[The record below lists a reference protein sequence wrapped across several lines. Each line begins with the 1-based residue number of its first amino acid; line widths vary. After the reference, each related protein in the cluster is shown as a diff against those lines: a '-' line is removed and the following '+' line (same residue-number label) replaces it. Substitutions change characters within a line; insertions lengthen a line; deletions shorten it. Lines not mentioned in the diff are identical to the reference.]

1 MLWIRDSGE
10 KAKGGAEVSENLLTI
25 RGLETHFRSGKRE
38 HTKVLD
44 GVSLT
49 VKRGEIIG
57 LVGESGS
64 GKSITML
71 SALQLLPGNGYIA
84 GGEVIL
90 EDNGQNILDNKPT
103 GKAMRQIRGGRIG
116 MIFQEPMTSLN
127 PVMPVGEQ
135 IAEACIEHLGMNKK
149 DAKAKAIEM
158 MELVKIPDAKQR
170 YGEYPMQFS
179 GGMRQRIMI
188 AMVLAAQPD
197 VLIADEA
204 TTALDVTTQAI
215 LLEMIKELSQKT
227 GVAVVIVTHNLGIV
241 ARYADRIYVMYCGN
255 IVETGT
261 AMEIFHESRHPY
273 TRSLLRAI
281 PRLDDPKDRILV
293 PIEGMP
299 PVAANRT
306 FFCQFYPRCKYAC
319 AECKEKNN
327 PELREVS
334 EGHFVACHLDAEEL
348 ERKQAEICNAVLS
361 ARPEK
366 KILDEVCLEV
376 KDVKKTFSI
385 YKGMM
390 KRKIAEFNAIEDI
403 SFVLHRGETIGIVGE
418 SGCGKTTLA
427 RTLMRMYKPDGG
439 SIKLFDTDIST
450 LSEKKLR
457 PHHKRMAMVFQDP
470 SSSLDPR
477 MSAGR
482 SVAEPILAHKIC
494 KTKEELDARVDSLFR
509 MVGLDP
515 DLKDRYPHE
524 FSGGQRQRIGI
535 ARALACDPDILLL
548 DEPISALDVSIQAQV
563 INLLEEIQ
571 SQRGLAYLFIAHDLS
586 VVKHISDRVIVMYL
600 GRIMEIASAD
610 QLYANPLHPYTQ
622 ALLSAVPIA
631 DPVVEKTREFIGL
644 QGEVPS
650 VLSKP
655 RGCPFSNRCK
665 YADQRCFNEV
675 PPPADRG
682 GGHLVACFSYQE
694 VKLI

>member
-1 MLWIRDSGE
+1 M
-10 KAKGGAEVSENLLTI
+10 SENLLTI
-25 RGLETHFRSGKRE
+25 KGVETHFRSGKSRV
-38 HTKVLD
+38 TKVLD
-44 GVSLT
+44 GVSIT
-49 VKRGEIIG
+49 IKRGEIIG

-64 GKSITML
+64 GKSMTML
-71 SALQLLPGNGYIA
+71 SALQLLPGNGYVA

-90 EDNGQNILDNKPT
+90 DDNGQNILDNKPT
-103 GKAMRQIRGGRIG
+103 GKAMRKIRGGRIG

-127 PVMPVGEQ
+127 PVMTVGDQ

-149 DAKAKAIEM
+149 EAKAKAVEM
-158 MELVKIPDAKQR
+158 MELVKIPDAKER
-170 YGEYPMQFS
+170 YSEYPMQFS

-227 GVAVVIVTHNLGIV
+227 GIAVVLVTHNLGIV
-241 ARYADRIYVMYCGN
+241 ARYAERIYVMYCGN
-255 IVETGT
+255 IVETGS

-293 PIEGMP
+293 PIDGLP
-299 PVAANRT
+299 PIASSRT
-306 FFCQFYPRCKYAC
+306 FYCPFYPRCKYASD
-319 AECKEKNN
+319 ECKEKNK
-327 PELREVS
+327 PELEEISV
-334 EGHFVACHLDAEEL
+334 GHFVACHLDSEEL
-348 ERKQAEICNAVLS
+348 ERKQVEIDKTVLL
-361 ARPEK
+361 ARPKK

-376 KDVKKTFSI
+376 KDVKKSFCI
-385 YKGMM
+385 YRGLM
-390 KRKIAEFNAIEDI
+390 KRKVAEFNAIEDI
-403 SFVLHRGETIGIVGE
+403 SFKLHRGETIGIVGE

-439 SIKLFDTDIST
+439 SIRLFDTDIST
-450 LSEKKLR
+450 LNEKELR
-457 PHHKRMAMVFQDP
+457 PHHKRMTMVFQDP
-470 SSSLDPR
+470 SSSLNPR

-482 SVAEPILAHKIC
+482 AVAEPIVTHKIC
-494 KTKEELDARVDSLFR
+494 STKEELNAKVDSLFK

-515 DLKDRYPHE
+515 DLKERYPHE
-524 FSGGQRQRIGI
+524 FSGGQRQRIGV
-535 ARALACDPDILLL
+535 ARALASDPDILLL

-571 SQRGLAYLFIAHDLS
+571 SQQGLAYLFIAHDLS

-610 QLYANPLHPYTQ
+610 RLYENPVHPYTQ

-631 DPVVEKTREFIGL
+631 DPVVEKTREYIGL

-650 VLSKP
+650 VLNRPK
-655 RGCPFSNRCK
+655 GCPFSNRCK
-665 YADQRCFNEV
+665 YATERCLNEV
-675 PPPADRG
+675 PRPTDRG
-682 GGHLVACFSYQE
+682 DGHVVACFNH
-694 VKLI
+694 

>member
-1 MLWIRDSGE
+1 MSN
-10 KAKGGAEVSENLLTI
+10 KLLEI
-25 RGLETHFRSGKRE
+25 KNIETHFRNGRRE
-38 HTKVLD
+38 DTKVLD
-44 GVSLT
+44 GVSITLN
-49 VKRGEIIG
+49 RGDIIG

-64 GKSITML
+64 GKSMTML
-71 SALQLLPGNGYIA
+71 SALQLLPGNGYVA

-90 EDNGQNILDNKPT
+90 DDDGHNILENKPT
-103 GKAMRQIRGGRIG
+103 GKAMRKIRGGRIG

-127 PVMPVGEQ
+127 PVMTVGDQ
-135 IAEACIEHLGMNKK
+135 IAEACIEHLGMNRAE
-149 DAKAKAIEM
+149 AKAKAIEM
-158 MELVKIPDAKQR
+158 MEMVKIPDAKER

-188 AMVLAAQPD
+188 AMVLATKPD

-215 LLEMIKELSQKT
+215 LLEMIKDLSQKT

-255 IVETGT
+255 IVESGT
-261 AMEIFHESRHPY
+261 AIEIFHESRHPY

-293 PIEGMP
+293 PIEGLP
-299 PVAANRT
+299 PVATDRT
-306 FFCQFYPRCKYAC
+306 FYCPFYPRCKYAC
-319 AECKEKNN
+319 QSCSEKDK
-327 PELREVS
+327 PTLQEVS
-334 EGHFVACHLDAEEL
+334 DGHFVACHLDAETL
-348 ERKQAEICNAVLS
+348 EQKQKEIDSTVLT

-366 KILDEVCLEV
+366 RILKDEVCLSVEGV
-376 KDVKKTFSI
+376 RKSFSI

-390 KRKIAEFNAIEDI
+390 KVKVAEFNAIEDI
-403 SFVLHRGETIGIVGE
+403 TFDLHRGETIGIVGE

-427 RTLMRMYKPDGG
+427 RTLMRMYQPDGG
-439 SIKLFDTDIST
+439 TIRLFDTDISK
-450 LSEKKLR
+450 LNERQLR

-477 MSAGR
+477 MTAGR
-482 SVAEPILAHKIC
+482 SVAEPIRTHKIC
-494 KTKEELDARVDSLFR
+494 ATKEELDAKVSELFE

-515 DLKDRYPHE
+515 ILKERYPHE
-524 FSGGQRQRIGI
+524 FSGGQRQRIGV
-535 ARALACDPDILLL
+535 ARALASDPDILLL
-548 DEPISALDVSIQAQV
+548 DEPISALDVSIQAQI

-571 SQRGLAYLFIAHDLS
+571 SQKGLAYIFIAHDLS

-600 GRIMEIASAD
+600 GRIMEIASSD
-610 QLYANPLHPYTQ
+610 RLYENPIHPYTQ

-631 DPVVEKTREFIGL
+631 DPVVEKTREYIGL

-650 VLSKP
+650 VLNRPK
-655 RGCPFSNRCK
+655 GCPFSNRCK
-665 YADQRCFNEV
+665 HATERCRNEI
-675 PPPADRG
+675 PELTDRG
-682 GGHLVACFSYQE
+682 DGHAAACFCF
-694 VKLI
+694 